1 MQDQLKTWTRR
12 SALAVAVSLVA
23 LAGVGAPA
31 AFAKAAP
38 HDAMVPFRSDDELI
52 AYLKKVRRAPPPM
65 PAPPPAPMAAD
76 GAVST
81 AAPAASKAE
90 RASSPG
96 ENITN
101 TQEADVDEGGIVKM
115 HGDTLVILRRGRL
128 FTVSTRQGALRPI
141 DFIDAFPPGVDP
153 RSDWYDEMLVSG
165 NRVIVI
171 GYSYGRGGTEINRF
185 RIDRDGHLEFEDAY
199 HLRSNDYYSS
209 RNYASRLIGT
219 KLIVYSPLYLP
230 YGEVSD
236 FEWAPGLRRWQGNA
250 QGGFQRIVSARQI
263 YVPEPWLDE
272 DEQIDITA
280 LHTVT
285 SCDLAAPVLRCNA
298 TAVFGPSGRNF
309 YVSSNAVYV
318 WMNNPDSRRQEGSG
332 PASALV
338 YRMPLDGGPPSAIN
352 AFGAP
357 TDQFSFRED
366 ADDGILN
373 VLVHS
378 EGSGDAMWM
387 PEFAG
392 GALALA
398 RIPIGDFGNGGD
410 TVARH
415 RYHPL
420 PRAGQD
426 GNYYAFQNRF
436 VGNYVLYGTGTSW
449 GRSQGGGS
457 TVTVAHIRGQGV
469 VQLRV
474 PHGVDRIEQ
483 MGNDAVV
490 IGGDSR
496 DLHFRAVELTRG
508 RPTLGD
514 DYTLPGAS
522 QGETRSQAFFFK
534 PEAGDG
540 WWGDAGNGVLG
551 LPVARAGRPGYQ
563 QLAENSAAMIFLR
576 RQDRRFVRL
585 GELGSSSSGVIDD
598 ACRASCVDWYGNSRP
613 IFLSKRTFA
622 LMGYEIVEG
631 DLSARAVREIRRIN
645 FAPPSRRER
654 PRQGW

>member
-1 MQDQLKTWTRR
+1 MQDQLRSWTRR

-23 LAGVGAPA
+23 LTAAPS

-38 HDAMVPFRSDDELI
+38 HDAMVPFRSDADLI
-52 AYLKKVRRAPPPM
+52 AYLKKMRRTPPPP
-65 PAPPPAPMAAD
+65 PAPAPMAAD
-76 GAVST
+76 SAS
-81 AAPAASKAE
+81 APAATSKAE
-90 RASSPG
+90 SRASTGSG
-96 ENITN
+96 EKITN

-128 FTVSTRQGALRPI
+128 FTVSTRQGSLRPI
-141 DFIDAFPPGVDP
+141 DYIDAFPPGVDP

-185 RIDRDGHLEFEDAY
+185 RIDRDGHLSFEDAY

-230 YGEVSD
+230 YGEVSN
-236 FEWAPGLRRWQGNA
+236 FEWMPGLRKWQGDER
-250 QGGFQRIVSARQI
+250 GGFQRIVSARQI
-263 YVPEPWLDE
+263 YVPENWRNDE
-272 DEQIDITA
+272 DQVDIDA

-298 TAVFGPSGRNF
+298 TGVFGPSSRNF

-318 WMNNPDSRRQEGSG
+318 WMNNNPYRRDEREG

-338 YRMPLDGGPPSAIN
+338 YRLPLDGSAPSAIG
-352 AFGAP
+352 AYGAP

-366 ADDGILN
+366 GEDGVLN

-378 EGSGDAMWM
+378 EGQGDAMWM
-387 PEFAG
+387 PEFVG
-392 GALALA
+392 GNLALA
-398 RIPIGDFGNGGD
+398 RIPISDFGSGGD
-410 TVARH
+410 TVDRR

-420 PRAGQD
+420 PRGDQS

-436 VGNYVLYGTGTSW
+436 VGDYVLYGTGTSW

-474 PHGVDRIEQ
+474 PHGIDRIEQ
-483 MGNDAVV
+483 MGSDAVV
-490 IGGDSR
+490 IGADQR

-508 RPTLGD
+508 RPALGD
-514 DYTLPGAS
+514 DYTLEGAS

-585 GELGSSSSGVIDD
+585 GEIGSSSSGVVDD
-598 ACRASCVDWYGNSRP
+598 ACRASCVDWYGNARP

-631 DLSARAVREIRRIN
+631 DLSARSVREIRRIN